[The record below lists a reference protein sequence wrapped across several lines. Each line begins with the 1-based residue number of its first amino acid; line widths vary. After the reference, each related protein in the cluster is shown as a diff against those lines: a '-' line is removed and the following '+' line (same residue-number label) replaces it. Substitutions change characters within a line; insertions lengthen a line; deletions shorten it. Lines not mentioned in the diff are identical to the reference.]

1 MAANTLP
8 IFPLTPLNW
17 HVKLSNQITP
27 RDISTQVPVEFGAAG
42 KNGSLI
48 HTMFVQHLGV
58 NVATVV
64 RLYLK
69 GASDDGYSLLK
80 ELTLPAVGSASE
92 AAEFATIN
100 FALPPI
106 LPSGNTGLHLAPGST
121 LYLAL
126 GTAIVSGI
134 NVWAFGGEY

>member
-8 IFPLTPLNW
+8 IFPVKPLNW
-17 HVKLSNQITP
+17 NVKLSNQIAP
-27 RDISTQVPVEFGAAG
+27 RNISTQVPVEFGIAG
-42 KNGSLI
+42 DNGSLI

-69 GASDDGYSLLK
+69 GASDDGYRLLR
-80 ELTLPAVGSASE
+80 ELSLPAIGSVSE
-92 AAEFATIN
+92 AAEVATIN

-106 LPSGNTGLHLAPGST
+106 LPSGNTGLHLAPGNT

-126 GTAIVSGI
+126 GTAIASGI
-134 NVWAFGGEY
+134 NVWALCGEY